1 MPDIPNDVVAVPL
14 STIELVAVAAHMHPL
29 ACEAGP
35 LTRADLEPHVQ
46 LVLSTGTSAEGPD
59 YGVASFA
66 RWRFLDLGQRLEF
79 LRAGFGWCRMPRHL
93 VETDLK
99 EGRIVA
105 LALAEDAAGGR
116 GALTIYAAHLTRRP
130 PGPAGRRLLAE
141 MASRRT

>member
-1 MPDIPNDVVAVPL
+1 MRG
-14 STIELVAVAAHMHPL
+14 LVAPEHAL
-29 ACEAGP
+29 ARQAGP

-46 LVLSTGTSAEGPD
+46 LVLSTGTIAEGPD

-99 EGRIVA
+99 EGRVIE
-105 LALAEDAAGGR
+105 LALDEDAVGR
-116 GALTIYAAHLTRRP
+116 QGALTVYAAHLTGHP

-141 MASRRT
+141 MASLRT